1 MASFSLTLLES
12 YLDKY
17 ISSMWQL
24 ADEAVNLFDATIS
37 DMGVTINYALD
48 GQDPIP
54 SISEYIETMRISLW
68 DSAFFLEF
76 SSDKG
81 VHKNKS
87 SEDQVNFKQA
97 MRRVLFRYFKFVL
110 FSKKAL
116 FRTPAFFAAYLDK
129 DSEDCMFTE
138 AILKAWDPVHLPTCG
153 WYLDCPLKRPPSSE
167 VTLRESL
174 EPALK
179 GQIASIPKVQA
190 KGSVKKGGKR
200 KKSTPDVKKSTP
212 EAKKSTPEAKKS
224 TPEAKKSTPEAK
236 KSTPEAKKSTPV
248 ATNSNV
254 VIEVASILEDVETS
268 TVNLA
273 SPFMKEDELGAKRY
287 RPTPLT
293 QVVSVPSSNVSTFQL
308 LPKLKGMALVPP
320 PISSSSTSSEF
331 ILNDSF
337 VRMVEEKQ
345 HTKVWPKCYDIVV
358 FLTKV
363 HIPILKSFIYHFS
376 YSTCIH
382 TCLFFFTFPSN
393 STLSCVYSFL
403 KAGII
408 IFKVN
413 SRRSLQWT
421 SLLRNI
427 LMDCKCLVFLIHLL
441 KSLTGIGKFQT
452 SWLT

>member
-1 MASFSLTLLES
+1 
-12 YLDKY
+12 
-17 ISSMWQL
+17 
-24 ADEAVNLFDATIS
+24 
-37 DMGVTINYALD
+37 
-48 GQDPIP
+48 
-54 SISEYIETMRISLW
+54 
-68 DSAFFLEF
+68 
-76 SSDKG
+76 
-81 VHKNKS
+81 
-87 SEDQVNFKQA
+87 
-97 MRRVLFRYFKFVL
+97 
-110 FSKKAL
+110 
-116 FRTPAFFAAYLDK
+116 
-129 DSEDCMFTE
+129 MFTE

-153 WYLDCPLKRPPSSE
+153 WYLDCPLKKPPSSE

-174 EPALK
+174 EPTLK

-190 KGSVKKGGKR
+190 KDPVKKGEKR
-200 KKSTPDVKKSTP
+200 KKSTLEV
-212 EAKKSTPEAKKS
+212 
-224 TPEAKKSTPEAK
+224 K

-248 ATNSNV
+248 ATNSDV

-268 TVNLA
+268 TINLA
-273 SPFMKEDELGAKRY
+273 RPFMKEDEPGAKRY
-287 RPTPLT
+287 HPTPLT
-293 QVVSVPSSNVSTFQL
+293 QVVSVPSSNVSTIQL

-345 HTKVWPKCYDIVV
+345 HTKVWPKCYDDIVA

-363 HIPILKSFIYHFS
+363 HIPILKSFICHFS

-382 TCLFFFTFPSN
+382 TCYFFITFPSN
-393 STLSCVYSFL
+393 STLSCAYSFL

-427 LMDCKCLVFLIHLL
+427 LMDCECLVFLIHLL
-441 KSLTGIGKFQT
+441 KSFTGIGRFQT

>member
-1 MASFSLTLLES
+1 
-12 YLDKY
+12 
-17 ISSMWQL
+17 
-24 ADEAVNLFDATIS
+24 
-37 DMGVTINYALD
+37 
-48 GQDPIP
+48 
-54 SISEYIETMRISLW
+54 
-68 DSAFFLEF
+68 
-76 SSDKG
+76 
-81 VHKNKS
+81 
-87 SEDQVNFKQA
+87 

-110 FSKKAL
+110 FPKKAL
-116 FRTPAFFAAYLDK
+116 SRTPASFAAYLDK
-129 DSEDCMFTE
+129 DSEDFMFTE
-138 AILKAWDPVHLPTCG
+138 AILKAWDPIHLSTCG

-179 GQIASIPKVQA
+179 GQIASTSKVQA
-190 KGSVKKGGKR
+190 KDSVKKGGKR
-200 KKSTPDVKKSTP
+200 KKSTPEVKKSTPEVKKLTP

-224 TPEAKKSTPEAK
+224 IL
-236 KSTPEAKKSTPV
+236 V
-248 ATNSNV
+248 VTNSDV

-273 SPFMKEDELGAKRY
+273 SPFMKEDEPGAKRY
-287 RPTPLT
+287 RPTPLI

-320 PISSSSTSSEF
+320 PISSSSTSLEF

-345 HTKVWPKCYDIVV
+345 HTKVWPKCYDDIVA

-363 HIPILKSFIYHFS
+363 HIPILKSFICHFS

-382 TCLFFFTFPSN
+382 TCHFFITFPSN

-403 KAGII
+403 KPEII

-413 SRRSLQWT
+413 SRRSMQWT

-427 LMDCKCLVFLIHLL
+427 LMDCECLVFLIHLL
-441 KSLTGIGKFQT
+441 KSLTGIGRFQT

>member
-1 MASFSLTLLES
+1 MWMASFSLTLLES
-12 YLDKY
+12 YPDKY
-17 ISSMWQL
+17 ISSMWKL
-24 ADEAVNLFDATIS
+24 ANEAVNLFDATIS
-37 DMGVTINYALD
+37 DIEVTINYAPD
-48 GQDPIP
+48 GRDPIP
-54 SISEYIETMRISLW
+54 SISEYIETMRIFLW

-76 SSDKG
+76 SLDKG

-110 FSKKAL
+110 FPKKAL
-116 FRTPAFFAAYLDK
+116 SRTLAFFAAYLDK

-179 GQIASIPKVQA
+179 GQIASISKVQA
-190 KGSVKKGGKR
+190 KDFVKKGGKR
-200 KKSTPDVKKSTP
+200 KKSTLEVKKSTP

-224 TPEAKKSTPEAK
+224 I
-236 KSTPEAKKSTPV
+236 PV
-248 ATNSNV
+248 ATNSDV

-268 TVNLA
+268 AINLA
-273 SPFMKEDELGAKRY
+273 SPFMKEDEPGAKWY
-287 RPTPLT
+287 HPTPLT

-308 LPKLKGMALVPP
+308 LPKLKGMALIPP

-345 HTKVWPKCYDIVV
+345 HTKVWPKCYDDIVA

-363 HIPILKSFIYHFS
+363 HIPILKSFICHFS

-382 TCLFFFTFPSN
+382 TCHFFITFPCN

-413 SRRSLQWT
+413 SRRSL
-421 SLLRNI
+421 
-427 LMDCKCLVFLIHLL
+427 
-441 KSLTGIGKFQT
+441 
-452 SWLT
+452 